1 MIKTIPAGRMQLS
14 QLAPRPYA
22 AMIKLEASIE
32 FAQHLR
38 ELVKLRASQMNGC
51 AFCID
56 MHWKGA
62 RAAGESEARLY
73 GLDTWRESLLY
84 SERERAALALCEA
97 MSLVADGHV
106 PDEVWERARAAFE
119 EPELSQLRRW
129 PHRWRH
135 VAARCGRASPGSTSS
150 GAKSSPQTHLG
161 VHFEGEDTPRGLV
174 SSGADMRWFG

>member
-32 FAQHLR
+32 LAEHFR

-56 MHWKGA
+56 MHWKDA
-62 RAAGESEARLY
+62 RAAGASEARLY
-73 GLDTWRESLLY
+73 GLDAWRESQLY
-84 SERERAALALCEA
+84 SERERAALELCEA
-97 MSLVADGHV
+97 MTLVADGHV

-119 EPELSQLRRW
+119 EPELSQLVFAITTINAWNRLMIATRAE
-129 PHRWRH
+129 PGHYQPGQMRQLQS
-135 VAARCGRASPGSTSS
+135 AAA
-150 GAKSSPQTHLG
+150 
-161 VHFEGEDTPRGLV
+161 
-174 SSGADMRWFG
+174 